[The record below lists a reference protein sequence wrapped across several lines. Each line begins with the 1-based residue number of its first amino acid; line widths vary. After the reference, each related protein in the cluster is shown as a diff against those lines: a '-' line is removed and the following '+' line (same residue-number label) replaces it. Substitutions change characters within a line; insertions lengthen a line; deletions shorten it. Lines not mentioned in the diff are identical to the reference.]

1 MPNRQQRLF
10 NAANKLARYYGLKT
24 QQDLAAVIA
33 LEEVRSPGGTG
44 AVSESA
50 TTPNLSAG
58 NPNSA
63 EAKLIALII
72 DTSTGA
78 LLTKDILDQIHNT
91 LLSGTPSRELIA
103 ELGSLLQICY
113 SGGDGRYGGPGNFA
127 VSEAEGDGRNRHIT
141 DVQQDVGVR
150 ELLNNEE
157 HPFINQNP
165 TNPSKNQPGLA
176 AILSN
181 STRVSPLARFVNPV
195 TLFLNSIPNLEISRA
210 VPYVNIEFFVDR
222 PPIADGNRLQ
232 ALSLPKFLLGAA
244 GVGED
249 GILRGMAQANRV
261 YRADLGPITES
272 EEGEDPNREFTRG
285 GMELMT
291 APQTMVNA
299 DQFET
304 NNAIRANPVLDKF
317 RPLLS
322 LKEVKINV
330 VPSTGIM
337 SFKTAT
343 VSMVLHDRSRMHEI
357 AEFIRPD
364 FYSRNEITIEYGW
377 SHPDGEKEISSNVYG
392 DLINGMRV
400 KEKFMIRN
408 SSFSFDDSG
417 QVNINLDLAMRGASD
432 FDTLLI
438 SSNSETFN
446 NTIREIRELEET
458 IADLRARVY
467 PEGTGARSSEIR
479 GVMVLDAA
487 ADARNHLTFTNEFR
501 TELTALR
508 RSLGRSE
515 GRPDVSALLNAIT
528 RLYGTE
534 ISTRSEGTG
543 TNRASVRSGGEGS
556 LTTTLRRSIQQD
568 VEEKITNLNR
578 TPEADPFLLPG
589 SSGPGNSR
597 RTVTDARD
605 AEERRRR
612 TEFNRQQFGANVEAN
627 NPVSLGKLLLYFIG
641 EPLAASQRYDDVQ
654 LIFYPFNIKAGRANR
669 MNIANFLV
677 DLDFFADE
685 FVRYRLNHVGRDGTM
700 TLRQFMQFVQD
711 TLIDDHG
718 ARSYGISELFETV
731 VSEDGTS
738 LDTRARY
745 EAPEYMQRL
754 EQILNGVTPNGEF
767 TMPVIDFYVE
777 ALPQNVRISN
787 PDAAEDS
794 SSDKTILRIH
804 IFDRTASSYES
815 LGSLLR
821 ASRNAQI
828 TALGNGL
835 REVPEEDVNE
845 GVDASHRQ
853 QWQNAITEA
862 RQQGLIEFV
871 TPGGTTT
878 EELGPDVTVRFIGGT
893 GQSLK
898 NFLMSSM
905 PYIIYGSAGTG
916 LISANLSSM
925 QDSALSTVNM
935 LRSFRRRGQV
945 LPNGEQPGGLPMQII
960 PTQLSVETYGCPLIS
975 FAQQFFI
982 DFQTGTTADNIYGV
996 AGMEHNFSP
1005 GEYKSSIR
1013 FVPMDAFGTYNSLL
1027 GRINTASTILNQIRT
1042 EGEGADASSTGTA
1055 PESATAPTRSTTRST
1070 RGRRGGGTTG
1080 T

>member
-24 QQDLAAVIA
+24 QQNLAAVIA
-33 LEEVRSPGGTG
+33 LEEVRNPTGTG
-44 AVSESA
+44 VVTES
-50 TTPNLSAG
+50 TDTPNITAA

-63 EAKLIALII
+63 EARLIALLI

-78 LLTKDILDQIHNT
+78 LLTKDILEQIYNF
-91 LLSGTPSRELIA
+91 LSDDPPRELIA
-103 ELGSLLQICY
+103 ELGSLIQIHY
-113 SGGDGRYGGPGNFA
+113 AGGNDDMGAPGNFA
-127 VSEAEGDGRNRHIT
+127 VIETEGGERNRHIT
-141 DVQQDVGVR
+141 EIQQSVGVR
-150 ELLNNEE
+150 KILNNED
-157 HPFINQNP
+157 HPFINANPNNP
-165 TNPSKNQPGLA
+165 TKTQPGLA
-176 AILSN
+176 VILSN

-195 TLFLNSIPNLEISRA
+195 TLFLNGIPNLEISRA

-222 PPIADGNRLQ
+222 PPLTDDGRLQ
-232 ALSLPKFLLGAA
+232 AISLPKFLLGASSA
-244 GVGED
+244 GPD
-249 GILRGMAQANRV
+249 GILRGMAQANQV
-261 YRADLGPITES
+261 YRIDLASSVES
-272 EEGEDPNREFTRG
+272 EGEDINRAFTMG
-285 GMELMT
+285 GMELMI

-299 DQFET
+299 NQFET
-304 NNAIRANPVLDKF
+304 NSATRANPVLDKF

-322 LKEVKINV
+322 LKEVNISV

-343 VSMVLHDRSRMHEI
+343 VSMILHDRSRLHEV

-377 SHPDGEKEISSNVYG
+377 SHPDGEREISDNVYG

-408 SSFSFDDSG
+408 SNFSFDESG
-417 QVNINLDLAMRGASD
+417 QVNINLDLAMRGASE
-432 FDTLLI
+432 FDTQLI
-438 SSNSETFN
+438 SANDETFSS
-446 NTIREIRELEET
+446 TLREIRALEET

-467 PEGTGARSSEIR
+467 PEGTGARSGEIR

-487 ADARNHLTFTNEFR
+487 VDARNHLTFTREFR
-501 TELTALR
+501 RELAALQ
-508 RSLGRSE
+508 RSLRTSE
-515 GRPDVSALLNAIT
+515 GRPEVRELLNAIT
-528 RLYGTE
+528 NLYGEE
-534 ISTRSEGTG
+534 ISARREGSGTERRS
-543 TNRASVRSGGEGS
+543 VLSGGEGS
-556 LTTTLRRSIQQD
+556 LTTRLRRSIQED
-568 VEEKITNLNR
+568 VERKILNLNR

-589 SSGPGNSR
+589 SSGPGSATR
-597 RTVTDARD
+597 QITDATS
-605 AEERRRR
+605 AEEVRRRR
-612 TEFNRQQFGANVEAN
+612 EFNEQQFGVSVEAN

-641 EPLAASQRYDDVQ
+641 EPLAATQRYDDVQ
-654 LIFYPFNIKAGRANR
+654 LIFYPFNVKAGRANR

-677 DLDFFADE
+677 DLDYFADE
-685 FVRYRLNHVGRDGTM
+685 YARYRLNHIGRDGTM

-718 ARSYGISELFETV
+718 ARSYGISSLFETV

-745 EAPEYMQRL
+745 EAPQYMQELERL
-754 EQILNGVTPNGEF
+754 LNGVTPNGEF

-777 ALPQNVRISN
+777 ALPQDIRISSPN
-787 PDAAEDS
+787 AASDS

-804 IFDRTASSYES
+804 IFDRAASSYES
-815 LGSLLR
+815 LGTLLR
-821 ASRNAQI
+821 ASRSAQI

-835 REVPEEDVNE
+835 NAVPEEDRNE
-845 GVDASHRQ
+845 GVDASHTQ
-853 QWQNAITEA
+853 QWRDAINEA
-862 RQQGLIEFV
+862 RRQGLIEYV
-871 TPGGTTT
+871 TPAGTTV
-878 EELGPDVTVRFIGGT
+878 EELGPDVTIRFVGGT

-905 PYIIYGSAGTG
+905 PYITYGAAGTG
-916 LISANLSSM
+916 IITANLASM
-925 QDSALSTVNM
+925 QDAALSTVNM
-935 LRSFRRRGQV
+935 LRSFRRRGEV

-960 PTQLSVETYGCPLIS
+960 PTQLSMETYGCPLIS

-1005 GEYKSSIR
+1005 GEYKSNIR

-1027 GRINTASTILNQIRT
+1027 GRINTASTILHQIDT
-1042 EGEGADASSTGTA
+1042 EGRTDAAGTGETE
-1055 PESATAPTRSTTRST
+1055 PPPVAPTRSSARGTRTGS
-1070 RGRRGGGTTG
+1070 RGSSGT
-1080 T
+1080 